1 MAAAGMVGSAGAI
14 FYQRSQKNQLE
25 EELADEKLKN
35 RQKLRATAEYTNR
48 KARYL
53 ERKKKKDALYRR
65 IGVYN
70 ENDEMAIQYVKKVDK
85 LPEGAIELDEV
96 GVSESNSK
104 KFTYKPT
111 SAMSVEQNIKNLENL
126 NQ

>member
-1 MAAAGMVGSAGAI
+1 M
-14 FYQRSQKNQLE
+14 
-25 EELADEKLKN
+25 
-35 RQKLRATAEYTNR
+35 NR
-48 KARYL
+48 KARYI

-70 ENDEMAIQYVKKVDK
+70 DCDEMEIQYVKKTES

-111 SAMSVEQNIKNLENL
+111 QAMSVEQNIKNLENL
-126 NQ
+126 N